1 MSGPELEALG
11 IYVADLD
18 QMKAAIDKLKPYV
31 KQLTAQLDSYKRNAQ
46 HVEFEFG
53 KLPFDETHKVNNG
66 YAELVVDGVK
76 YMTAYVGRLTEFLM
90 ALELAYVQYL
100 AVDGQA

>member
-1 MSGPELEALG
+1 MSGPELEGPG
-11 IYVADLD
+11 IYVADLN

-31 KQLTAQLDSYKRNAQ
+31 KQLSKQLDSYRRNAQ

-53 KLPFDETHKVNNG
+53 KLPLDETRKVNSG

-76 YMTAYVGRLTEFLM
+76 YMTSYVGGLTEFLM

-100 AVDGQA
+100 ALDGQA